1 MQLKKFGLM
10 MAAVLTAGVALSGCS
25 IKEKLRTMVGP
36 SQENQ
41 IELETSVSPAV
52 MTEEAPVE
60 NISPEPSQSKS
71 SEVKDLEL
79 DLKAVKFDQES
90 FE

>member
-1 MQLKKFGLM
+1 MQLKKLGLM
-10 MAAVLTAGVALSGCS
+10 MVAVLTAGVTLSGCS
-25 IKEKLRTMVGP
+25 VKEKLRNMAGP
-36 SQENQ
+36 TQENQ

-52 MTEEAPVE
+52 MMDEVSVE
-60 NISPEPSQSKS
+60 SLSPEPSQSKS
-71 SEVKDLEL
+71 SEVEDLEV

>member
-10 MAAVLTAGVALSGCS
+10 MTAVLTAGVALSGCS
-25 IKEKLRTMVGP
+25 IKEKLSTMVGP

>member
-1 MQLKKFGLM
+1 MQLKKIGLM

-25 IKEKLRTMVGP
+25 VKEKLRNMAGP
-36 SQENQ
+36 TQENQ

-52 MTEEAPVE
+52 MMDEASVE
-60 NISPEPSQSKS
+60 NVSPMPTQSTS
-71 SEVKDLEL
+71 NEVKDLEL
-79 DLKAVKFDQES
+79 DLKTVKFDQES